1 MTILERTA
9 FAQNFLSKFLTSRE
23 RMFVAAIVFG
33 FSQAQV
39 ARAWGVSA
47 AAVSKMSRRVRWK
60 ADRYWG

>member
-9 FAQNFLSKFLTSRE
+9 CAQDFLSRFLTSRE
-23 RMFVAAIVFG
+23 RMFVAALALG

-47 AAVSKMSRRVRWK
+47 AAVSKMSRRVRLK
-60 ADRYWG
+60 ADQYWR